1 VRVVYVDTSVLGR
14 VLLNEPDRAAI
25 QVALEDVDELVS
37 SRLLWIELGR
47 LARRRDAEFAAR
59 GEPREFM
66 MLAQELMGG
75 IAAIPVEDELLG
87 PDDMLGQAER
97 ITPYSVATLDAIHLG
112 TAVWLAEHD
121 LLDTLMT
128 YDNRLAEG
136 ARENGL
142 TVLAPK

>member
-1 VRVVYVDTSVLGR
+1 VLAVYVDTSALGR

-47 LARRRDAEFAAR
+47 LARRRDADFAAR
-59 GEPREFM
+59 GEPHEFIV
-66 MLAQELMGG
+66 LAQELLRG
-75 IAAIPVEDELLG
+75 IAAIPLEDELLG

-112 TAVWLAEHD
+112 TAVWLAEHE
-121 LLDTLMT
+121 LLNTVLT
-128 YDNRLAEG
+128 YDNRLTEG
-136 ARENGL
+136 ACEHGL